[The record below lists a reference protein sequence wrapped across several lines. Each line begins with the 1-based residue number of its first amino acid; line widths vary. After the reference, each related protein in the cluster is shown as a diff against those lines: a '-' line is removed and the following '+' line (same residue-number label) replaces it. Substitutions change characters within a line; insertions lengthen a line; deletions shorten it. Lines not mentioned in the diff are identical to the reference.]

1 MSYPKQ
7 IKARCKIEALTGIK
21 SSLDKIRSVIALVY
35 LLYVANERKSFVKYS
50 ISSGTKI
57 AIDPTLL
64 DSIEKLIGRKG
75 LGTIINNNPLIINQY
90 EPLYVGVTLLMKMGY
105 LKMEGRLNTAE
116 RTGGVRFPKQL
127 YFANNTLVL
136 DLILKGIPEDVRY
149 SSLYEWLQNKKST
162 SSDFEDRVCMFLSTC
177 TVFTQFKLR
186 DDFNNEL
193 FFQTEGIYTALR
205 EGNNDVV
212 YSDSHELVGPT
223 RIYNN
228 VLREGLEPWVKI
240 NKSVLSFSKK
250 SNPDAD
256 SMGAMIST
264 TLDILNV
271 NYDAIVVDDKIE
283 DFNTDNAAYKND
295 CIPVPSLYSPF
306 VTAIKS
312 KPFLLLAGISGTGKS
327 RIVRELAFKSCPKY
341 LQDKD
346 GTTPGNYCMIEVK
359 PNWHDSTEL
368 LGYYSNLNMSYQFKK
383 FVKFLVKA
391 KMNPEV
397 PFFVCLD
404 EMNLAP
410 VEQYFAEILSI
421 METRKHPKIEG
432 SDETNKDIIKTGAI
446 IDSSYFEKYTW
457 KGKDGE
463 RMERNEPMSDRDW
476 YFEFFNQDML
486 SEGEKAQADKY
497 KDSYTLGKE
506 GLTLPDNVIIIGTVN
521 MDDTTHQFSRKVIDR
536 AMTIEMN
543 GGKLSNMYGGSKD
556 LEYLPQE
563 EQEKWQ
569 NSFRQLYVNAD
580 EVLEA
585 HPDEAEDIV
594 KKVPEKLDNINKAL
608 KGTPFEVSYRVLNEL
623 TIMVGVLLDSKK
635 KGETIDDIINQALDR
650 ILLMKILPRIE
661 GDSDIFNLSK
671 DFKQKNSVE
680 YNNRLEWLMN
690 LAPEI
695 KAEEKDNDDHRQ
707 TAREKIKEM
716 IERLENQEFTRFW
729 P

>member
-1 MSYPKQ
+1 
-7 IKARCKIEALTGIK
+7 
-21 SSLDKIRSVIALVY
+21 
-35 LLYVANERKSFVKYS
+35 
-50 ISSGTKI
+50 
-57 AIDPTLL
+57 
-64 DSIEKLIGRKG
+64 
-75 LGTIINNNPLIINQY
+75 
-90 EPLYVGVTLLMKMGY
+90 MGY
-105 LKMEGRLNTAE
+105 L
-116 RTGGVRFPKQL
+116 PKE
-127 YFANNTLVL
+127 
-136 DLILKGIPEDVRY
+136 LILKAYKTLSMLTEDHKQGQTQITSYLRHLLAFDMYYKEKGDDCDLDDEENRNAFTKNVKRIVNIVDGYYTTNFYTNIKELDDCGVGSNFY
-149 SSLYEWLQNKKST
+149 SAGVVNNSKQNKSYTYDYPTRGQYPLFKVRSNKLIREE
-162 SSDFEDRVCMFLSTC
+162 SYFKNVNAYLK
-177 TVFTQFKLR
+177 TQEIKCAFVIWVLR
-186 DDFNNEL
+186 DRYIDEL
-193 FFQTEGIYTALR
+193 SALLVKSGLQR
-205 EGNNDVV
+205 IITK
-212 YSDSHELVGPT
+212 ELVEAIMPKEERFNEYVEGYELTNTISNISVNDLSALFGKPNMSHIT
-223 RIYNN
+223 IQLENSKYDIYRN
-228 VLREGLEPWVKI
+228 
-240 NKSVLSFSKK
+240 
-250 SNPDAD
+250 
-256 SMGAMIST
+256 
-264 TLDILNV
+264 
-271 NYDAIVVDDKIE
+271 AIQ
-283 DFNTDNAAYKND
+283 T
-295 CIPVPSLYSPF
+295 
-306 VTAIKS
+306 